1 MTGERHPT
9 YGYIGFIRGVLE
21 AQASASVL
29 RAEME
34 RMKSKP
40 MLSPAKAALKDA
52 LWDGWYLL
60 SREAESKARE
70 ALSRG
75 QILLCWDGTTVMN
88 AEVAA

>member
-9 YGYIGFIRGVLE
+9 YGYMGFVRGVLE
-21 AQASASVL
+21 AQASAEVL
-29 RAEME
+29 RREWD
-34 RMKSKP
+34 RLGKKP
-40 MLSPAKAALKDA
+40 PIGPAKLALRESI
-52 LWDGWYLL
+52 WDGWYLL
-60 SREAESKARE
+60 RRDAESKARE

>member
-9 YGYIGFIRGVLE
+9 YGYMGFVRGVLE

-29 RAEME
+29 RKEMD
-34 RMKSKP
+34 RMSAKP
-40 MLSPAKAALKDA
+40 MLSPAKAALKEA

-60 SREAESKARE
+60 HSQSVEKAGE

-75 QILLCWDGTTVMN
+75 QILLCWDGTTVLN
-88 AEVAA
+88 YEVPA

>member
-1 MTGERHPT
+1 MTGERHPN
-9 YGYIGFIRGVLE
+9 YGYMGFVRGVLE
-21 AQASASVL
+21 SQASAAVL
-29 RAEME
+29 RKEME
-34 RMKSKP
+34 RMNITP

-60 SREAESKARE
+60 HSQSVEKAGE

-75 QILLCWDGTTVMN
+75 QILLCWDGTTAMS

>member
-9 YGYIGFIRGVLE
+9 YGYMGFVRGVLE
-21 AQASASVL
+21 AQASAIVL
-29 RAEME
+29 RAEMGRQCAE
-34 RMKSKP
+34 SMPRS
-40 MLSPAKAALKDA
+40 ALKDA

-60 SREAESKARE
+60 CRDAESKARE